1 MSLQECAASND
12 AGSVSHAARIRI
24 KGPPTIRSMED
35 AMAVSGRT
43 FSLDCPYAG
52 FPITAVFW
60 EKGMS
65 LPLLLLSTL
74 SLPIALWLFAYLH
87 DACCFRNE
95 FL

>member
-1 MSLQECAASND
+1 
-12 AGSVSHAARIRI
+12 
-24 KGPPTIRSMED
+24 
-35 AMAVSGRT
+35 MAVSGRT

-74 SLPIALWLFAYLH
+74 SLSLH
-87 DACCFRNE
+87 CAMAARVPPRCMLLQQMSSFDQ
-95 FL
+95 

>member
-1 MSLQECAASND
+1 
-12 AGSVSHAARIRI
+12 
-24 KGPPTIRSMED
+24 
-35 AMAVSGRT
+35 MAVSGRT

-65 LPLLLLSTL
+65 VPLLPLSTL
-74 SLPIALWLFAYLH
+74 SLLRYGCSRASTMHAASA
-87 DACCFRNE
+87 DE